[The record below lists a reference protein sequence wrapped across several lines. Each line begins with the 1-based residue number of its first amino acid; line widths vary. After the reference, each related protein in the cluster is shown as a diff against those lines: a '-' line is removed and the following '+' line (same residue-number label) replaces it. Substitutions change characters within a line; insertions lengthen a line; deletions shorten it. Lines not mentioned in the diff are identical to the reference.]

1 MLLFSK
7 LLLLLSATSFV
18 IAGTLHGHGRSHAT
32 RAYFVSSRAVFQ
44 GFQIFET
51 DSLKDLGLGDTC
63 EKVLYQSLKCD
74 DYVARFSSPSYH
86 RSPNDQN
93 LTTSVCDKS
102 CQGALTTF
110 SRRANGACAGKELFP
125 GYPAAALIDTVW
137 GGWNETCVFD
147 LAASAKN
154 CNGKDWV
161 YHILRRRPR

>member
-1 MLLFSK
+1 MLLVSK
-7 LLLLLSATSFV
+7 TLLLLSATSLV
-18 IAGTLHGHGRSHAT
+18 TAGILHGHGGAHAT
-32 RAYFVSSRAVFQ
+32 RPYFVSSRAVFQ
-44 GFQIFET
+44 GFRISET

-63 EKVLYQSLKCD
+63 EQVLYQSLKCD
-74 DYVARFSSPSYH
+74 DYVARFSSSSYH
-86 RSPNDQN
+86 RSLNDQA

-110 SRRANGACAGKELFP
+110 SRRANVACAGKELFP
-125 GYPAAALIDTVW
+125 GYPVAALIDTIW

-147 LAASAKN
+147 IAALAKN